1 MRRNESLSGVNNVE
15 NLPGVQGCMNSSGKR
30 IIVAC
35 LLTAALGL
43 ILFPPWRGTHYIGHR
58 PLWNGRGNPDWSRL
72 ALEVC
77 LVAVICALAAV
88 VAPMAGRLSATT
100 LKVWFRRAGLVF
112 GSAAVL
118 ILAAT
123 AGYDAIVR
131 FALLRN
137 YNQSVRE
144 FQAKTPLLQEA
155 FPLDLSTPATTNGY
169 QVQWDNPISNVHE
182 AELML
187 RSLNCDDRSV
197 QRAMARF
204 LSASTPEY
212 NNKTLTF
219 AIGTAGE
226 KQEDC
231 PPKEDIFDQ
240 IATNTK
246 APKGTLAPPPGFD
259 EEIPVPK
266 PGAAARRTAAAQS
279 SQITDSDVEFA
290 TSTAT
295 RKITFEFPIRDS
307 DAAKRFFAPLPDWHT
322 EALQHK
328 IEVDRVPD
336 WMKPG
341 EPPAPWSFGE
351 WLESRSSWV
360 IPAAVLLALSALCF
374 VAAIRINRVMP
385 TAKAGV
391 GGVRA

>member
-1 MRRNESLSGVNNVE
+1 
-15 NLPGVQGCMNSSGKR
+15 MNRSARR

-35 LLTAALGL
+35 LLTAAVGL
-43 ILFPPWRGTHYIGHR
+43 MLCPPWRGTHYIGHR
-58 PLWNGRGNPDWSRL
+58 PLWNGRGHPDWSRL

-77 LVAVICALAAV
+77 LVAVIGALAAV
-88 VAPMAGRLSATT
+88 VAPMAGRPPTSA
-100 LKVWFRRAGLVF
+100 LKVWFRRAGLVL
-112 GSAAVL
+112 GCTAVL
-118 ILAAT
+118 ILAVT
-123 AGYDAIVR
+123 ASYDGIIR
-131 FALLRN
+131 FSILHDYKRE
-137 YNQSVRE
+137 VHE
-144 FQAKTPLLQEA
+144 FQAKRPLLQQA
-155 FPLDLSTPATTNGY
+155 FPLDLSPTVTTTGL
-169 QVQWDNPISNVHE
+169 QIQWDETISNVHE

-187 RSLNCDDRSV
+187 RSLNCDDRSI

-231 PPKEDIFDQ
+231 LPKEDIFDQ

-246 APKGTLAPPPGFD
+246 APKGTLAWPPGFD

-290 TSTAT
+290 TPTAT
-295 RKITFEFPIRDS
+295 REITFEFPIRDS

-341 EPPAPWSFGE
+341 EPPAPSSFGE
-351 WLESRSSWV
+351 WLESRSSWL
-360 IPAAVLLALSALCF
+360 IPAAVLLVLSALCF
-374 VAAIRINRVMP
+374 VIAGRIDRTRPIAKSSAGGRV
-385 TAKAGV
+385 
-391 GGVRA
+391 